1 MMDNRLSHAYL
12 LVAPQADERT
22 KQASALAQ
30 RLLCSQAQPPCGR
43 CRDCRKALA
52 GSHPDLVWLH
62 RQTDDKGKPRREIT
76 VDQIRSLTADAAIAP
91 NEAERKVYII
101 PEADCMNPQAQNAL
115 LKALEDPPGHACFIL
130 CTAAADALLPTV
142 LSRLVRIH
150 RPQTQAEED
159 DALAPFAAEYLS
171 LLAEGDRSALALFCM
186 QRAKLTGDEALAF
199 VDSVKTQVWQALRGE
214 RPLDLSRDKLFR
226 ISGWMDTAELYLRR
240 NLGARQIFGMLMTA
254 DLESGKENRN
264 WQL

>member
-22 KQASALAQ
+22 KQAGDLAR
-30 RLLCSQAQPPCGR
+30 RLLCSHAAPPCGQ

-52 GSHPDLVWLH
+52 GNHPDLVWLR
-62 RQTDDKGKPRREIT
+62 RQTDDKGKLRREIT
-76 VDQIRSLTADAAIAP
+76 VDQIRSITADAAIAP
-91 NEAERKVYII
+91 NEAERKVYVL

-130 CTAAADALLPTV
+130 CAAAADALLPTV
-142 LSRLVRIH
+142 LSRLVRVH
-150 RPQTQAEED
+150 AAQMHSQSD
-159 DALAPFAAEYLS
+159 SALAPFAAEYLS
-171 LLAEGDRSALALFCM
+171 LLAAGDRAALALFCM
-186 QRAKLTGDEALAF
+186 QRAKLTGDEALEFA
-199 VDSVKTQVWQALRGE
+199 DCVKTQVWQALRGE
-214 RPLDLSRDKLFR
+214 KPLGLSRDKLFR

-254 DLESGKENRN
+254 DLESGKENLN